1 MGLLENA
8 DLLKSLV
15 KPYLPK
21 ISREFLPQVNQELVS
36 ALFKEDENLQD
47 GESETVFMISRDDK
61 DAYIRTVQLDKNARV
76 VRSSEKRKVSDYL
89 QSIINQAFK

>member
-61 DAYIRTVQLDKNARV
+61 DAYIRTVQLDENARV